1 MSSFLTPLATFT
13 DLPGPYEY
21 VNSATHFYRALR
33 VYPQPVELLM
43 SE

>member
-1 MSSFLTPLATFT
+1 MLADFSPL
-13 DLPGPYEY
+13 GPELH
-21 VNSATHFYRALR
+21 VEAATHFYRALR

>member
-1 MSSFLTPLATFT
+1 MLTA
-13 DLPGPYEY
+13 GPENY
-21 VNSATHFYRALR
+21 VKSATHFYRALR